1 MHRLT
6 ALDSTVERYNKL
18 AHRLKLIPATS
29 KRADGTNY
37 ELRINR
43 DSANQVGAGGSSLTA
58 HPHPMQD
65 APRSTTLLS

>member
-1 MHRLT
+1 M
-6 ALDSTVERYNKL
+6 ERYNKL

-43 DSANQVGAGGSSLTA
+43 DSANQV
-58 HPHPMQD
+58 
-65 APRSTTLLS
+65 